1 VPRDV
6 LDPDEIRFSGV
17 SDTPDADNSVSA
29 QAERVRAQQIAFEDF
44 IEGSSCLRGR
54 GGRIVP
60 RNGCREPWSNTTV
73 ASVRQVVPIG
83 GRGLEVGLEAFNLL
97 NLLNRGWGRRRV
109 AVPVLLEHVGQTVGP
124 PGTTQPIFRFD
135 GGRGQRTTLEAEST
149 FQLQLTARY
158 RF

>member
-1 VPRDV
+1 
-6 LDPDEIRFSGV
+6 
-17 SDTPDADNSVSA
+17 
-29 QAERVRAQQIAFEDF
+29 
-44 IEGSSCLRGR
+44 
-54 GGRIVP
+54 
-60 RNGCREPWSNTTV
+60 V